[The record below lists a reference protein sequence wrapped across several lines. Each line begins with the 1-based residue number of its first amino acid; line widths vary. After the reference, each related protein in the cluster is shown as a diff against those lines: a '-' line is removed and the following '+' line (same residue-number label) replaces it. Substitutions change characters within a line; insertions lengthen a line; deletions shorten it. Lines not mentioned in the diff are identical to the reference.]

1 MLLDRLQYGFLLYET
16 QQGLVR
22 AELSPR
28 QRVYL
33 LWTFRNFRQLSMAL
47 LNDRQRALV
56 IGLFHANAG
65 LVPPACNLSP
75 AIGVVEDFV
84 PPPTAPSLV
93 PALSP
98 ATAPSTV
105 PLARASTMASTL
117 PLNVQID
124 APPSPIV
131 AQKPVE
137 VSLEIKPRPEMDRE
151 IDLLEKIVAQRAAIA
166 PLPQPVRAS
175 STSPLSLS
183 LSLLLPI
190 FALFKRATSKL
201 TMSKLATA
209 VGALCVCVISVVAL
223 QRIQVVP
230 SSQANNQPLIEP
242 AQFEQLQPQP
252 SKANSLA
259 DSKNSAAPV
268 ANAINPVALAPSI
281 PATNRRA
288 RAKVDVTAASTAPII
303 SARVS
308 TPVSAPTSAAT
319 RTRKPAVRVPH
330 TASTPNFQVSAEN
343 SAIQASRPP
352 LHFAYPNDVHAR
364 GTVALTAAVDS
375 DGAVRSVRII
385 SGNHALAAAAA
396 RAIRHWRYTPYLKD
410 GQPVATETNI
420 VISFFSNDAISMTF
434 PPAIPAN
441 RK

>member
-1 MLLDRLQYGFLLYET
+1 LLYET
-16 QQGLVR
+16 PQGLVR
-22 AELSPR
+22 TELSPR
-28 QRVYL
+28 QRIYL

-56 IGLFHANAG
+56 IDLFNTNAG
-65 LVPPACNLSP
+65 LIPPSCNPSP
-75 AIGVVEDFV
+75 VIGVVEDFV

-137 VSLEIKPRPEMDRE
+137 IPVEIKPRPEMDRE

-175 STSPLSLS
+175 STSPSPLSLS
-183 LSLLLPI
+183 LPI

-242 AQFEQLQPQP
+242 SQFEQLQPQQ
-252 SKANSLA
+252 SKANSLP
-259 DSKNSAAPV
+259 DSQNSAAPV

-288 RAKVDVTAASTAPII
+288 RAKVAVTAASTAPVI

-319 RTRKPAVRVPH
+319 RTRKPAVRPPH

-375 DGAVRSVRII
+375 DGTVRSVRII
-385 SGNHALAAAAA
+385 SGNRALAAAAA